1 MKKILLSPFL
11 FLLFFVQAKSQEKNF
26 YLPSGIS
33 DSQISLVKTYTLK
46 ALNTSLQAYAKV
58 KERKLYKAL
67 AYIESALFFLNEAS
81 IFSPSYSL
89 KKKIETLI
97 KRINNFPDKYYKE
110 DLISL
115 KFDIQNLIASIIV
128 AENILDKLNKF
139 IENYDTSKNKEIAN
153 YLNELKTNISMPS
166 IDEPLYNAKM
176 FLAIAYDNL
185 KAKNRKK
192 VLKAIEIALDPMV
205 KIGFKENLLLIR
217 FKNSIYA
224 SYLAYENKNLELA
237 KAYLQQS
244 KKYLKDA
251 YIVSSSENKDMIKGF
266 LNQLSFIAKNFDSKE
281 IVLREYI
288 IIIRQIRNL

>member
-1 MKKILLSPFL
+1 MSL
-11 FLLFFVQAKSQEKNF
+11 LLFVQGKSEETNF

-46 ALNTSLQAYAKV
+46 ALNTSLQAYTKV

-81 IFSPSYSL
+81 IYSSSYSL
-89 KKKIETLI
+89 KKKMETLV

-115 KFDIQNLIASIIV
+115 KFDIQNLMASIII
-128 AENILDKLNKF
+128 AENILDRLNKF

-153 YLNELKTNISMPS
+153 YLNELKTNISMPL
-166 IDEPLYNAKM
+166 IDEPLSNAKM
-176 FLAIAYDNL
+176 FLAMAYDNL
-185 KAKNRKK
+185 KAKRRKK

-224 SYLAYENKNLELA
+224 SYLAYKNENLELA

-244 KKYLKDA
+244 KKYLEDA
-251 YIVSSSENKDMIKGF
+251 YIISSSENKDMIKGF
-266 LNQLSFIAKNFDSKE
+266 LNQLSFIAENFDSKE
-281 IVLREYI
+281 IILREYI

>member
-1 MKKILLSPFL
+1 M
-11 FLLFFVQAKSQEKNF
+11 FLLLFVQGKSEATNF

-46 ALNTSLQAYAKV
+46 ALNTSLQAYTKV

-81 IFSPSYSL
+81 IYSSSYSL
-89 KKKIETLI
+89 KKKIETLV

-115 KFDIQNLIASIIV
+115 KFDIQNLMASIII
-128 AENILDKLNKF
+128 AENILDRLNKF
-139 IENYDTSKNKEIAN
+139 IENYDTSKNKEITN
-153 YLNELKTNISMPS
+153 YLNELKTNISMPL
-166 IDEPLYNAKM
+166 IDEPLSNAKM

-185 KAKNRKK
+185 KAKRRKE

-224 SYLAYENKNLELA
+224 SYLAYKNENLELA

-244 KKYLKDA
+244 KKYLEDA
-251 YIVSSSENKDMIKGF
+251 YIISSSENKDMIKGF
-266 LNQLSFIAKNFDSKE
+266 LNQLSFIAENFDSKE
-281 IVLREYI
+281 IILREYI

>member
-1 MKKILLSPFL
+1 MKKILFTFFLSL
-11 FLLFFVQAKSQEKNF
+11 LLFVQGKSEETNF

-46 ALNTSLQAYAKV
+46 ALNTSLQAYTKV

-81 IFSPSYSL
+81 IYSSSYSL
-89 KKKIETLI
+89 KKKMETLV

-115 KFDIQNLIASIIV
+115 KFDIQNLMASIII
-128 AENILDKLNKF
+128 AENILDRLNKF

-153 YLNELKTNISMPS
+153 YLNELKTNISMPL
-166 IDEPLYNAKM
+166 IDEPLSNAKM
-176 FLAIAYDNL
+176 FLAMAYDNL
-185 KAKNRKK
+185 KAKRRKK

-224 SYLAYENKNLELA
+224 SYLAYKNENLELA

-244 KKYLKDA
+244 KKYLEDA
-251 YIVSSSENKDMIKGF
+251 YIISSSENKDMIKGF
-266 LNQLSFIAKNFDSKE
+266 LNQLSFIAENFDSKE
-281 IVLREYI
+281 IILREYI